1 MSKNSHINYCPVAK
15 TALLLSD
22 AWTMLIV
29 RDLLGGRMRFS
40 EIEASLKGVSSRTL
54 SLKLKRLEDEK
65 IIIKDD
71 LYYTLSVK
79 GKRLKKVIDAME
91 SWGKSI

>member
-1 MSKNSHINYCPVAK
+1 MSKNSHTNCPVAK

-22 AWTMLIV
+22 VWTMLVV
-29 RDLLGGRMRFS
+29 RDLLGGKMRFS

-65 IIIKDD
+65 IIIKND
-71 LYYTLSVK
+71 LHYTLSSK

-91 SWGKSI
+91 SWGKSL